1 MAVVRGGLI
10 SSPKSPWSKAG
21 DLGSDA
27 SLPETLLQ
35 TPEQDK
41 REPSVISEDAR
52 TMSLRGDYRVTPYRS
67 RRERRNQTGPYST
80 QSIPAVR
87 RLQESRRRHLDDDR
101 WSRATGR
108 GSDVPPAN
116 WLDNRGP
123 SGPESEVRRSRSYDV
138 KHIGFDPDTGLDY
151 VETKRGTRKY
161 LGEPSRRE
169 PTVHPRY
176 SNARTGTV
184 ATEWDFVD
192 DPTIRSEYQQ
202 QQREYKPRREF
213 KPTRVYARR
222 LSDPPSVAGV
232 PASSVD
238 SVENFKGSDLG
249 AKEPKQGEFVPHW
262 GYYTETPPSPGQSV
276 LPRQGSVLDPNYRSR
291 SRELDR
297 NLLSPRSLSKSMVP
311 THGSTLTSPSM
322 RGSVK
327 ELESD
332 ESGFHEPTRKHQGQA
347 YPGSGNHASPD
358 YRPNPYQRG
367 SQGGYQRG
375 AAGQGYTQGGGYQ
388 QGGGRTV
395 RFNISRDKG
404 GGPRKC
410 DPAYICTILGVL
422 KLAEFITSA
431 IITGVSQAD
440 PDVWSF
446 DVFILFVGVSGMV
459 LAVGSFIF
467 RLFHWEESAHLGCL
481 WFEFSCHLVVAILMF
496 VAAILSTLSASLA
509 SSIVAL
515 TFFCFLGA
523 GLFSVDTFILGSAVA
538 KQGRESMDGQGQGR
552 NQGQQPR
559 GGGYPGQ
566 QQQGGPQRGGY
577 PGQGG
582 PQGGGYPGQGG
593 PQGGGYPG
601 GPNKP
606 YPQRR

>member
-1 MAVVRGGLI
+1 MAVVRGQII
-10 SSPKSPWSKAG
+10 SSPKSPWSKEG

-41 REPSVISEDAR
+41 REPSVISEDGA
-52 TMSLRGDYRVTPYRS
+52 TMSLREDYRVTPYRS
-67 RRERRNQTGPYST
+67 RRHRRNQTGPYST
-80 QSIPAVR
+80 QSVPAVR
-87 RLQESRRRHLDDDR
+87 RMQETRRRHLYDDR

-123 SGPESEVRRSRSYDV
+123 RGPESEFRRPRRDDVR
-138 KHIGFDPDTGLDY
+138 HIGYDPDADLDFI
-151 VETKRGTRKY
+151 ETRRGTRNYIK
-161 LGEPSRRE
+161 EPSIRKPME
-169 PTVHPRY
+169 HPGY
-176 SNARTGTV
+176 SNARTGTI
-184 ATEWDFVD
+184 ATDWDFID
-192 DPTIRSEYQQ
+192 DPTVRSEYQQ
-202 QQREYKPRREF
+202 QLKEYNPRREF
-213 KPTRVYARR
+213 KPNRVYSRR
-222 LSDPPSVAGV
+222 LSDPPSVAGN
-232 PASSVD
+232 PASSID

-249 AKEPKQGEFVPHW
+249 PREPKPGEFVPHW

-276 LPRQGSVLDPNYRSR
+276 QPRQGSVLDPNYRSR

-327 ELESD
+327 EQESD
-332 ESGFHEPTRKHQGQA
+332 ESGFHEPPRRYQGQGYNA
-347 YPGSGNHASPD
+347 RGGGPGIQHGGN
-358 YRPNPYQRG
+358 YRANPYQRG

-375 AAGQGYTQGGGYQ
+375 ADGRGYTQGGGYQ

-404 GGPRKC
+404 AARRC
-410 DPAYICTILGVL
+410 DPTYMCTVLGVL
-422 KLAEFITSA
+422 KLAEFITCA
-431 IITGVSQAD
+431 IIIGVSQAD
-440 PDVWSF
+440 PSLWSF
-446 DVFILFVGVSGMV
+446 DIFVLFVGVSGMV
-459 LAVGSFIF
+459 LAIGSFFF
-467 RLFHWEESAHLGCL
+467 RLFHWEESAHVGCL

-496 VAAILSTLSASLA
+496 VAAILSTVSANLA
-509 SSIVAL
+509 TSIVAL
-515 TFFCFLGA
+515 TIFCFVGA
-523 GLFSVDTFILGSAVA
+523 GLFSADSFILGSVA
-538 KQGRESMDGQGQGR
+538 SKQTRESLVGKGQGQ

-559 GGGYPGQ
+559 GGGQPGQ
-566 QQQGGPQRGGY
+566 QQQGGGQRGGN
-577 PGQGG
+577 
-582 PQGGGYPGQGG
+582 PGQGG